1 MIIAFAFG
9 IIGALLV
16 LANSRALRKNRIFL
30 TALILTALLAV
41 LGIYFILNSSKKMD
55 KSELFPMFSPL
66 AAILFWFI
74 TRMIYKHKT
83 RKEIIIH
90 MYGLFPVRQDERYV
104 TQAEKFI
111 TFTLLVLSVI
121 TPYIIL
127 KLVL

>member
-30 TALILTALLAV
+30 TALILTAGLAA
-41 LGIYFILNSSKKMD
+41 LGMYFIFHSSKDMD
-55 KSELFPMFSPL
+55 KSELFPLFSPL
-66 AAILFWFI
+66 AAILFWFL
-74 TRMIYKHKT
+74 TRVIYKSKT